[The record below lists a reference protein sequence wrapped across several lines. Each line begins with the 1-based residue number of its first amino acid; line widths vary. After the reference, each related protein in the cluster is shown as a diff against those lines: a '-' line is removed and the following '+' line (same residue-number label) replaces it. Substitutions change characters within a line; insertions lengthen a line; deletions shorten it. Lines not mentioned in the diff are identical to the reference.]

1 MTINLD
7 AAVPILRIFDEK
19 LARDFYVGWLHFNW
33 DWEHRFD
40 ADAPIYAQVSRDR
53 LKLHLS
59 EHVGDGTP
67 GTAVFLPMTGIRDF
81 HAELQTRPWKL
92 YRPSVGP
99 APWGGLCMDILDP
112 FGNALRFSEK
122 V

>member
-1 MTINLD
+1 MTISFE

-19 LARDFYVGWLHFNW
+19 LARDFYVGWLEFSW

-40 ADAPIYAQVSRDR
+40 AASPIYAQVSRDD

-67 GTAVFLPMTGIRDF
+67 GTTVFLPMAGIRDY
-81 HAELQTRPWKL
+81 HAELQSRPWKL
-92 YRPSVGP
+92 YRPAVGP

-112 FGNALRFSEK
+112 FGNGLRFAEK
-122 V
+122 T